1 MLRRRP
7 SLIVFD
13 LDGTLVDSAPD
24 LAHSI
29 DAMLTRLGRPPAGE
43 GRVRGWIGHGM
54 PMLVKRALTGE
65 QWPVAEPEG
74 FTDALALYMDIYGAN
89 LSRRTRLYAG
99 ARDCLE
105 RLRARG
111 YRLACV
117 TNKHS
122 RFTRDLLE
130 QLGVAGYFEVL
141 ASGDQFQHHK
151 PHPEPLLK
159 TAERLGVEPAQALMV
174 GDSLAD
180 AEAARAAGFMFVA
193 VPYGYHGGA
202 GVAALAPDAVVENL
216 AELPELVDAAPALS
230 P

>member
-54 PMLVKRALTGE
+54 PMLVKRALTG
-65 QWPVAEPEG
+65 
-74 FTDALALYMDIYGAN
+74 
-89 LSRRTRLYAG
+89 
-99 ARDCLE
+99 
-105 RLRARG
+105 
-111 YRLACV
+111 
-117 TNKHS
+117 
-122 RFTRDLLE
+122 
-130 QLGVAGYFEVL
+130 
-141 ASGDQFQHHK
+141 
-151 PHPEPLLK
+151 
-159 TAERLGVEPAQALMV
+159 ERLGVEPAQALMV